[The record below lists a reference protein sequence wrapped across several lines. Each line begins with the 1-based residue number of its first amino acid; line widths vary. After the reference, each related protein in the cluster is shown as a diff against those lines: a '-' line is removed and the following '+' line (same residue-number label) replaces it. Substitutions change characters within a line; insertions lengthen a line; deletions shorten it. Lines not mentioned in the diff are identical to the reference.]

1 MPGRKIRQLST
12 TVELQDGQTLA
23 LAGLLDNRVAANKQV
38 TPFLGDVPVLGP
50 LFRSV
55 RYQRSETELVVLCT
69 PRLVR
74 GLNPGEVPT
83 LPGENWRHP
92 TEGDLYLNGDVG
104 GPEDDAKLLKTP
116 TRRFIGTYGFVPAPQ
131 DVK

>member
-1 MPGRKIRQLST
+1 VVLGDGRIRLMLNPEVSDVDFTNAPTLNGFRVRGRKISQLST

-38 TPFLGDVPVLGP
+38 TPLLGDVPILGP

-74 GLNPGEVPT
+74 GLNP
-83 LPGENWRHP
+83 
-92 TEGDLYLNGDVG
+92 
-104 GPEDDAKLLKTP
+104 
-116 TRRFIGTYGFVPAPQ
+116 
-131 DVK
+131 